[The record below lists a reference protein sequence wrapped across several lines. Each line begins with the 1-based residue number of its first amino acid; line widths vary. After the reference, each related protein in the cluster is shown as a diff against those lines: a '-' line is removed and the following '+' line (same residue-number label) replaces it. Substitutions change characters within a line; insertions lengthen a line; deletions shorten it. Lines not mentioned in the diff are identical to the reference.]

1 MGIILLKEKNEF
13 LVPLKAVYCIT
24 QSGNDK
30 TTDKIKG
37 WEYRSLRNIISL
49 VRYRDQLEGGTSC
62 KCDRFVPW
70 KKIGNATNS
79 I

>member
-37 WEYRSLRNIISL
+37 
-49 VRYRDQLEGGTSC
+49 
-62 KCDRFVPW
+62 
-70 KKIGNATNS
+70 
-79 I
+79 